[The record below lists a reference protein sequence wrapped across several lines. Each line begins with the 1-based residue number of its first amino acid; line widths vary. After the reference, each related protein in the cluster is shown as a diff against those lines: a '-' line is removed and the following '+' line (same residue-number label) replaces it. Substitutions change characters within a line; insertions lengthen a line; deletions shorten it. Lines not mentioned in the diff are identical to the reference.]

1 MSACST
7 AAAGAA
13 TLGAT
18 ARATPQTLST
28 LDLTARVY
36 GVGQTVIV
44 SVGLWVTTGDKVR
57 GLRCFRFVGFVG
69 NGLAITLKAPP
80 EVIV

>member
-7 AAAGAA
+7 AAAGA
-13 TLGAT
+13 

-28 LDLTARVY
+28 LDLTVRLY

-44 SVGLWVTTGDKVR
+44 SVGLWVMTEEEVR